1 MKAVPCIFIALCLL
15 ICTSGTAPAKETV
28 KIGLITPLTGSLKT
42 LGESVKNGFN
52 IAVGEYGRKGK
63 YNIQVVMADDGNDP
77 AEGVNAAMT
86 LIQRE
91 NVAAIVGPLTSK
103 VATPVSE
110 KASQY
115 KVPMITGSA
124 TDPRVTISG
133 GKRKP
138 YIFRACYTDPFQGL
152 LAANF
157 ALQELKAKTAAV
169 LYDSGSDYSREM
181 GESFRAAFTKG
192 NGAIVAFEA
201 YRKDTVD
208 FSAMIA
214 QAALR
219 KPQVIFLPD
228 YYDKVAVIARQI
240 TRKGIKPILLGADGW
255 DSPDLLAWGGNSVV
269 GGYFVN
275 HYSPDRTDEVAESFI
290 RTYKA
295 NYGVVPD
302 VFAALAYDATAILL
316 KAIGAARKPQREDI
330 RKAMEATKK
339 HRGATGVITFDAN
352 RDAIKPG
359 VIMRVERKG
368 FTYIMPVN
376 P

>member
-1 MKAVPCIFIALCLL
+1 MKAMPCIFMALCLL
-15 ICTSGTAPAKETV
+15 ICIAGDAPAKETV

-42 LGESVKNGFN
+42 LGESVKNAFN
-52 IAVGEYGRKGK
+52 IAVEEYGRKGR
-63 YNIQVVMADDGNDP
+63 YNIQVIMADDGNDP
-77 AEGVNAAMT
+77 AEGVNAVMS
-86 LIQRE
+86 LITRDK
-91 NVAAIVGPLTSK
+91 VAAIVGPLTSK
-103 VATPVSE
+103 VAIPVSE
-110 KASQY
+110 KASQHR
-115 KVPMITGSA
+115 VPMITGSA
-124 TDPRVTISG
+124 TNPRVTLSD

-138 YIFRACYTDPFQGL
+138 YVFRACYADPFQGV

-157 ALQELKAKTAAV
+157 ALRELKAKTAAV

-181 GESFRAAFTKG
+181 GESFRAAFTEG
-192 NGAIVAFEA
+192 NGAVVAFEP

-208 FSAMIA
+208 FSTMIA
-214 QAALR
+214 QAALK

-228 YYDKVAVIARQI
+228 YYDKAAIIARQI
-240 TRKGIKPILLGADGW
+240 SRKGIKSTLIGGDGW
-255 DSPDLLAWGGNSVV
+255 DSPNLLASGGNSVV
-269 GGYFVN
+269 GGYFVD

-330 RKAMEATKK
+330 RRALEATRK

-352 RDAIKPG
+352 GDAMKPG
-359 VIMRVERKG
+359 VIMRVEQKSFR
-368 FTYIMPVN
+368 YIMTVN